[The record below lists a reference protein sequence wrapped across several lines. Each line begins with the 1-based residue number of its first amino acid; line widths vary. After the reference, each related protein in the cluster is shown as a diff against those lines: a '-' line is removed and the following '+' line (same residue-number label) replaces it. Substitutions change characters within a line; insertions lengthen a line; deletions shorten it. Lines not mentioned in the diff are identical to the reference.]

1 MGKKSKDFL
10 AKNIVS
16 ILFAVMCVGA
26 FFASKVSFSYFLQ
39 ELITRIVRNSVL
51 VLALIIPVITGLGMN
66 FSIVLGAM
74 AAQAGLIL
82 ITHWHIDGVVGI
94 VLAIVIMTPIAA
106 LLGWLMGQ
114 LFNRT
119 KGQEMI
125 TGMIAGYFANG
136 IYQLIFIVL
145 LGSIIP
151 FKDAT
156 MMLSSGVGLNS
167 TVVLRDPLALDKL
180 FTIRCDLFILFVAAI
195 VVILAVIRCVQSL
208 IVGRKD
214 SCRAMTKMQYRVQFV
229 YVIVAAAAAAFCQ
242 MNASLLKITRS
253 FFIPASTVIVI
264 VVVTFF
270 TQFVTKTKL
279 GQNFRAVG
287 QDMRVATA
295 AGINVNKTR
304 IIAIVLSTVL
314 AGLGQI
320 ISLQNIGSFATYSA
334 HDTVATYA
342 IAALLVGGAT
352 VKQAKVHNVFLG
364 LLLFHALFIVAP
376 QAGNQIFGNPV
387 YGEYF
392 RVFLRRHCDGFD
404 SQRRTDQK
412 APPAEAARVD
422 KNLRGTAWNTSFRAE
437 APESSMTSLSRFLLF
452 HEAAG
457 MKRESASICLPLPLN
472 AVCVSG
478 GMIYIMSSSGKMG
491 RMAAN
496 AKNRCCLSATQT
508 LCAPKH
514 QIPRMIFCMTPSA

>member
-1 MGKKSKDFL
+1 
-10 AKNIVS
+10 
-16 ILFAVMCVGA
+16 
-26 FFASKVSFSYFLQ
+26 
-39 ELITRIVRNSVL
+39 
-51 VLALIIPVITGLGMN
+51 
-66 FSIVLGAM
+66 
-74 AAQAGLIL
+74 
-82 ITHWHIDGVVGI
+82 
-94 VLAIVIMTPIAA
+94 
-106 LLGWLMGQ
+106 
-114 LFNRT
+114 
-119 KGQEMI
+119 MI

-229 YVIVAAAAAAFCQ
+229 YVMAAAAAAFCQ

-270 TQFVTKTKL
+270 TQFITKTKL

-304 IIAIVLSTVL
+304 IIAIMLSTVL

-392 RVFLRRHCDGFD
+392 RVFVSYGVIAMAL
-404 SQRRTDQK
+404 
-412 APPAEAARVD
+412 
-422 KNLRGTAWNTSFRAE
+422 
-437 APESSMTSLSRFLLF
+437 
-452 HEAAG
+452 
-457 MKRESASICLPLPLN
+457 ILN
-472 AVCVSG
+472 AVQTR
-478 GMIYIMSSSGKMG
+478 KL
-491 RMAAN
+491 RQQ
-496 AKNRCCLSATQT
+496 RLSTR
-508 LCAPKH
+508 
-514 QIPRMIFCMTPSA
+514 I

>member
-229 YVIVAAAAAAFCQ
+229 YVIVAVAAAAFCQ

-270 TQFVTKTKL
+270 TQFITKTKL
-279 GQNFRAVG
+279 G
-287 QDMRVATA
+287 
-295 AGINVNKTR
+295 
-304 IIAIVLSTVL
+304 
-314 AGLGQI
+314 
-320 ISLQNIGSFATYSA
+320 
-334 HDTVATYA
+334 
-342 IAALLVGGAT
+342 
-352 VKQAKVHNVFLG
+352 
-364 LLLFHALFIVAP
+364 
-376 QAGNQIFGNPV
+376 
-387 YGEYF
+387 
-392 RVFLRRHCDGFD
+392 
-404 SQRRTDQK
+404 
-412 APPAEAARVD
+412 
-422 KNLRGTAWNTSFRAE
+422 
-437 APESSMTSLSRFLLF
+437 
-452 HEAAG
+452 
-457 MKRESASICLPLPLN
+457 
-472 AVCVSG
+472 
-478 GMIYIMSSSGKMG
+478 
-491 RMAAN
+491 
-496 AKNRCCLSATQT
+496 
-508 LCAPKH
+508 
-514 QIPRMIFCMTPSA
+514 

>member
-151 FKDAT
+151 FQDAT
-156 MMLSSGVGLNS
+156 MM
-167 TVVLRDPLALDKL
+167 LRDPLALDKL

-270 TQFVTKTKL
+270 TQFITKTKL

-304 IIAIVLSTVL
+304 IIAIMLSTVL

-392 RVFLRRHCDGFD
+392 RVFVSYGVIAMAL
-404 SQRRTDQK
+404 
-412 APPAEAARVD
+412 
-422 KNLRGTAWNTSFRAE
+422 
-437 APESSMTSLSRFLLF
+437 
-452 HEAAG
+452 
-457 MKRESASICLPLPLN
+457 ILN
-472 AVCVSG
+472 AV
-478 GMIYIMSSSGKMG
+478 
-491 RMAAN
+491 
-496 AKNRCCLSATQT
+496 QT
-508 LCAPKH
+508 RKLR
-514 QIPRMIFCMTPSA
+514 QQRLRESTRI

>member
-136 IYQLIFIVL
+136 IYQLI
-145 LGSIIP
+145 P

-229 YVIVAAAAAAFCQ
+229 YVIVAVAAAAFCQ

-304 IIAIVLSTVL
+304 IIAIMLSTVL

-392 RVFLRRHCDGFD
+392 RVFVSYGVIAMAL
-404 SQRRTDQK
+404 
-412 APPAEAARVD
+412 
-422 KNLRGTAWNTSFRAE
+422 
-437 APESSMTSLSRFLLF
+437 
-452 HEAAG
+452 
-457 MKRESASICLPLPLN
+457 ILN
-472 AVCVSG
+472 AV
-478 GMIYIMSSSGKMG
+478 
-491 RMAAN
+491 
-496 AKNRCCLSATQT
+496 QT
-508 LCAPKH
+508 RKLR
-514 QIPRMIFCMTPSA
+514 QQRLRESTRI

>member
-26 FFASKVSFSYFLQ
+26 FFASKASFSYFLQ

-270 TQFVTKTKL
+270 TQFITKTKL

-304 IIAIVLSTVL
+304 IIAIMLSTVL

-392 RVFLRRHCDGFD
+392 RVFVSYGVI
-404 SQRRTDQK
+404 
-412 APPAEAARVD
+412 AMAARVD

-457 MKRESASICLPLPLN
+457 MKRKSASICLPLPLN

-491 RMAAN
+491 RMVAN

>member
-1 MGKKSKDFL
+1 
-10 AKNIVS
+10 
-16 ILFAVMCVGA
+16 
-26 FFASKVSFSYFLQ
+26 
-39 ELITRIVRNSVL
+39 
-51 VLALIIPVITGLGMN
+51 
-66 FSIVLGAM
+66 M

-195 VVILAVIRCVQSL
+195 VVILTVIRCVQSL

-229 YVIVAAAAAAFCQ
+229 YVIVAVAAAAFCQ

-270 TQFVTKTKL
+270 TQFITKTKL

-304 IIAIVLSTVL
+304 IIAIMLSTVL

-392 RVFLRRHCDGFD
+392 RVFVSYGIIAMAL
-404 SQRRTDQK
+404 
-412 APPAEAARVD
+412 
-422 KNLRGTAWNTSFRAE
+422 
-437 APESSMTSLSRFLLF
+437 
-452 HEAAG
+452 
-457 MKRESASICLPLPLN
+457 ILN
-472 AVCVSG
+472 AV
-478 GMIYIMSSSGKMG
+478 
-491 RMAAN
+491 
-496 AKNRCCLSATQT
+496 QT
-508 LCAPKH
+508 RKLR
-514 QIPRMIFCMTPSA
+514 QQRLRESTRI

>member
-180 FTIRCDLFILFVAAI
+180 FTIRCDLFILFVAA
-195 VVILAVIRCVQSL
+195 
-208 IVGRKD
+208 
-214 SCRAMTKMQYRVQFV
+214 
-229 YVIVAAAAAAFCQ
+229 AAAAFCQ

-270 TQFVTKTKL
+270 SQFITKTKL

-304 IIAIVLSTVL
+304 IIAIMLSTVL

-392 RVFLRRHCDGFD
+392 RVFVSYGVIAMAL
-404 SQRRTDQK
+404 
-412 APPAEAARVD
+412 
-422 KNLRGTAWNTSFRAE
+422 
-437 APESSMTSLSRFLLF
+437 
-452 HEAAG
+452 
-457 MKRESASICLPLPLN
+457 ILN
-472 AVCVSG
+472 AV
-478 GMIYIMSSSGKMG
+478 
-491 RMAAN
+491 
-496 AKNRCCLSATQT
+496 QT
-508 LCAPKH
+508 RKLR
-514 QIPRMIFCMTPSA
+514 QQRLRESTRI

>member
-82 ITHWHIDGVVGI
+82 VTHWHIDGVVG
-94 VLAIVIMTPIAA
+94 
-106 LLGWLMGQ
+106 
-114 LFNRT
+114 
-119 KGQEMI
+119 
-125 TGMIAGYFANG
+125 
-136 IYQLIFIVL
+136 
-145 LGSIIP
+145 
-151 FKDAT
+151 
-156 MMLSSGVGLNS
+156 
-167 TVVLRDPLALDKL
+167 
-180 FTIRCDLFILFVAAI
+180 
-195 VVILAVIRCVQSL
+195 
-208 IVGRKD
+208 
-214 SCRAMTKMQYRVQFV
+214 
-229 YVIVAAAAAAFCQ
+229 
-242 MNASLLKITRS
+242 
-253 FFIPASTVIVI
+253 
-264 VVVTFF
+264 
-270 TQFVTKTKL
+270 
-279 GQNFRAVG
+279 
-287 QDMRVATA
+287 
-295 AGINVNKTR
+295 
-304 IIAIVLSTVL
+304 IVLSTVL

-392 RVFLRRHCDGFD
+392 RVFVSYGVIAMAL
-404 SQRRTDQK
+404 
-412 APPAEAARVD
+412 
-422 KNLRGTAWNTSFRAE
+422 
-437 APESSMTSLSRFLLF
+437 
-452 HEAAG
+452 
-457 MKRESASICLPLPLN
+457 ILN
-472 AVCVSG
+472 AV
-478 GMIYIMSSSGKMG
+478 
-491 RMAAN
+491 
-496 AKNRCCLSATQT
+496 QT
-508 LCAPKH
+508 RKLR
-514 QIPRMIFCMTPSA
+514 QQRLRESTRI

>member
-26 FFASKVSFSYFLQ
+26 FFASKASFSYFLQ

-270 TQFVTKTKL
+270 TQFITKTKL

-304 IIAIVLSTVL
+304 IIAIMLSTVL
-314 AGLGQI
+314 A
-320 ISLQNIGSFATYSA
+320 
-334 HDTVATYA
+334 V
-342 IAALLVGGAT
+342 
-352 VKQAKVHNVFLG
+352 
-364 LLLFHALFIVAP
+364 P
-376 QAGNQIFGNPV
+376 
-387 YGEYF
+387 
-392 RVFLRRHCDGFD
+392 
-404 SQRRTDQK
+404 
-412 APPAEAARVD
+412 
-422 KNLRGTAWNTSFRAE
+422 TA
-437 APESSMTSLSRFLLF
+437 
-452 HEAAG
+452 
-457 MKRESASICLPLPLN
+457 
-472 AVCVSG
+472 
-478 GMIYIMSSSGKMG
+478 
-491 RMAAN
+491 
-496 AKNRCCLSATQT
+496 
-508 LCAPKH
+508 
-514 QIPRMIFCMTPSA
+514 